1 MVQDTNNNNGDH
13 LNGHRLKIAANVI
26 VSVAFAWSHGA
37 VTNSDAAIIAFF
49 GWVYAFAH
57 TMSAINNIGRDH

>member
-1 MVQDTNNNNGDH
+1 MSNGDH

-37 VTNSDAAIIAFF
+37 VTNSAAAAIAFF
-49 GWVYAFAH
+49 GWVYALMN
-57 TMSAINNIGRDH
+57 TMSAINNIGWDH